1 MTVLAAC
8 AVLSLA
14 EVASPGDAW
23 EDGQAGS
30 PPSHF
35 IPDALLSASCSRS
48 SSREAKKL
56 FTSYLDAV
64 FREAPAHI
72 SSLGNSSVILGPD
85 CPFAAGNGLFDEQ
98 EALKKQHR
106 YNQWQC
112 SSCDKYFKSEAY
124 LDQHFHNR
132 HAAEL
137 GQVGHRYCL
146 ADYCGVLGG
155 CRPVTEQPPACSPKV
170 AARLQ
175 HSCSLL
181 ASVCFAAQ
189 HADAAVTDFAAAA
202 AAKFRRKLCAALSC
216 SGSGSGDDGD
226 DIGFWE
232 RSRFVLFVIFL
243 ILVAVYYFGLYLSH
257 ADTRVRSDIAS
268 IGSKHRSN
276 RAAILK
282 EKAY

>member
-1 MTVLAAC
+1 MTRGHVLTVLAAC

-14 EVASPGDAW
+14 DLAPPPVDAW

-30 PPSHF
+30 PPSQF
-35 IPDALLSASCSRS
+35 IPEALLSASCSRS

-64 FREAPAHI
+64 YREAPAHI
-72 SSLGNSSVILGPD
+72 SSLGNSSIILGPD

-137 GQVGHRYCL
+137 GH
-146 ADYCGVLGG
+146 
-155 CRPVTEQPPACSPKV
+155 PPPPPPPPP
-170 AARLQ
+170 
-175 HSCSLL
+175 
-181 ASVCFAAQ
+181 
-189 HADAAVTDFAAAA
+189 HA
-202 AAKFRRKLCAALSC
+202 
-216 SGSGSGDDGD
+216 
-226 DIGFWE
+226 
-232 RSRFVLFVIFL
+232 
-243 ILVAVYYFGLYLSH
+243 
-257 ADTRVRSDIAS
+257 
-268 IGSKHRSN
+268 
-276 RAAILK
+276 
-282 EKAY
+282 